1 MAEKI
6 KSEIIRIDLTD
17 ASYKDSHAYIEP
29 TYVNFF
35 FGNNGAGKSTIAK
48 AIKSGAGVTY
58 APGRTAADYLPLVY
72 NQDFIDENFRSYRNL
87 RGVFNLNAKNAEI
100 QQQIDEASEERSRVK
115 KMLAEASDKRDK
127 TAAAKDKLYK
137 DFLKECWDRG
147 KAIREMFP
155 GTMDKKGKSDPF
167 VREIMKHAPADADM
181 DKLRRL
187 YESAYSETAKHYQRF
202 NGISDP
208 DAVDSVEGKDIL
220 CNPIV
225 NSADTELAGFLRDI
239 EIGRAS
245 CRERV

>member
-1 MAEKI
+1 MTEKI
-6 KSEIIRIDLTD
+6 KSEIIRIDLMD

-87 RGVFNLNAKNAEI
+87 KGVFTLNAKNAEI
-100 QQQIDEASEERSRVK
+100 QHQIDEASEERSRVK
-115 KMLAEASDKRDK
+115 KMLAETSDKRDK

-187 YESAYSETAKHYQRF
+187 YESAYFETAKHYQKF

-208 DAVDSVEGKDIL
+208 DAVDAVAGKDIL
-220 CNPIV
+220 CKPIV

-239 EIGRAS
+239 GATE
-245 CRERV
+245 